1 MGEERRL
8 HIGEAPSYSIE
19 PRTDDRG
26 ISMLVT
32 AISLL
37 VTALLVLLALKA
49 TGVTGSGTKATPTQ
63 SVSLADDTQAQQ
75 NLSQGVST
83 LQQTD
88 PGGQGSAS
96 AASLQAAN
104 PSVTFTSAASSNPS
118 TISVT
123 PQSDGSSVALA
134 DRSTD
139 GTCWT
144 VWWSPTAGAWFGA
157 QTGQSSC
164 TAPSMSGP
172 PTPGP
177 VSASAIGWQQGSF
190 PAA

>member
-1 MGEERRL
+1 L
-8 HIGEAPSYSIE
+8 
-19 PRTDDRG
+19 
-26 ISMLVT
+26 LVT

-37 VTALLVLLALKA
+37 VTALLVLLVLKA
-49 TGVTGSGTKATPTQ
+49 TGTTGSGSGASGTPSQ

-88 PGGQGSAS
+88 PGGQGSVS
-96 AASLQAAN
+96 AATLQAAN
-104 PSVTFTSAASSNPS
+104 PSVTFTSAASTNPS

-139 GTCWT
+139 GTCWM
-144 VWWSPTAGAWFGA
+144 VWWSPTAGTWFGA
-157 QTGQSSC
+157 QTAQNSC
-164 TAPSMSGP
+164 TAPSLLGP
-172 PTPGP
+172 PTAGP
-177 VSASAIGWQQGSF
+177 VSGSAIGWQQGSY
-190 PAA
+190 PLA